1 MNKLSNC
8 LYEESNAIRAAAA
21 KLNSDE
27 VDKALDVLENCS
39 IKKSKVVISGVGK
52 SGIVARK
59 IAATFSSLG
68 LMSLY
73 LNPLDALHGDLG
85 IVDSEDVCILLSNS
99 GETQEILE
107 VLPHLKRRGTT
118 CIALVGR
125 INSTLAK
132 ESNIVLD
139 ASVDKEVCPLN
150 LAPTASTAVAMAIGD
165 SLAAVITERFGISS
179 TDFAINH
186 PAGQLGKKLTL
197 KVENIMIKSNN
208 IRPINPDSSLQE
220 VIYQLTNDAI
230 GTCLVKDPNSEGRLL
245 GIITDGDLRRAL
257 KENNNKNWDSLIAEN
272 IMTLDPICIEKNIL
286 IVDALKKMELNG
298 RKPVSVLP
306 VVNEDNLILGLL
318 RLHDLIKSGL
328 V

>member
-1 MNKLSNC
+1 MNKLFNC
-8 LYEESNAIRAAAA
+8 LNEESNAIKAAA
-21 KLNSDE
+21 KKLNPKE
-27 VDKALDVLENCS
+27 VDKALNVIERCS
-39 IKKSKVVISGVGK
+39 KKRTKVVITGVGK

-59 IAATFSSLG
+59 IAATFASLG

-85 IVDSEDVCILLSNS
+85 IVESDDVCILLSNS
-99 GETQEILE
+99 GETQELLE

-125 INSTLAK
+125 VNSSLAR
-132 ESNIVLD
+132 ESNIILD
-139 ASVDKEVCPLN
+139 ASVDREVCPLN

-165 SLAAVITERFGISS
+165 SLAAVLTERFGISPS
-179 TDFAINH
+179 DFAINH
-186 PAGQLGKKLTL
+186 PAGQLGKQLTL
-197 KVENIMIKSNN
+197 QVENIMIKDKDLK
-208 IRPINPDSSLQE
+208 PINPDASLQE
-220 VIYQLTNDAI
+220 IIYHLTNDAI
-230 GTCLVKDPNSEGRLL
+230 GSCLIQYPDSKGKLY

-257 KENNNKNWDSLIAEN
+257 KFHSNKNWESLTAED
-272 IMTLDPICIEKNIL
+272 IMTKDPITIEKDIL
-286 IVDALKKMELNG
+286 VVDALKKMELNR

-306 VVNEDNLILGLL
+306 VVDKQNIILGLL